1 MKKLIII
8 LLLASASVSA
18 ETLRGGYG
26 ACTSA
31 DLFDQFV
38 SAQVKNDK
46 PALNYLL
53 GSGCIVTRGGIT
65 VTVMDMSWTGTTK
78 VRAYVGD
85 KSVVLWTNTENVS
98 K

>member
-18 ETLRGGYG
+18 QTLKGGYG
-26 ACTSA
+26 ACMSA

-38 SAQVKNDK
+38 SAQVKSDER
-46 PALNYLL
+46 ALTYLL
-53 GSGCIVTRGGIT
+53 SNGCIVTKAGIPITIINVSWGT
-65 VTVMDMSWTGTTK
+65 VK
-78 VRAYVGD
+78 VRAYSGD
-85 KSVVLWTNTENVS
+85 TSVVVWTNSENIR